1 MLHVIAGSDSF
12 QLTDKLSGPE
22 LVEKTF
28 VYMGALV
35 KECRKAVTLKF
46 EREHKGIL
54 FETAEDILSKE
65 VESWFSARDKNIKLN
80 RTESKT
86 GKIGEILITF
96 SGTAKDARFKLYVNA
111 LFTLAG
117 SSNKAAS
124 YLKNLNVNVDKRD
137 FTR

>member
-1 MLHVIAGSDSF
+1 M
-12 QLTDKLSGPE
+12 TDKLSGPE

-28 VYMGALV
+28 VYMGSLV

-46 EREHKGIL
+46 EREHKGIP
-54 FETAEDILSKE
+54 FDTAEGILSKE
-65 VESWFSARDKNIKLN
+65 VESWFGARDKNIKLN
-80 RTESKT
+80 RTESRI
-86 GKIGEILITF
+86 GKAGEILITY
-96 SGTAKDARFKLYVNA
+96 SGANKDARFKLYVNG

-117 SSNKAAS
+117 SSNNATS